1 MSEPST
7 VHEALRASAKV
18 RPDGLAYGV
27 AGASITFAELEAR
40 VARVASG
47 LARHGVGAGD
57 RVAIGTGTRLETL
70 LLVHASHWIGAIPT
84 VVDATLDA
92 RRIAR
97 RVAAAECRVLI
108 MDRAP
113 AGLDGIAAVVEPG
126 ELEASASGG
135 SAPSPPSPDQP
146 AFLQFTSG
154 TTGKPWAAIISHRA
168 AMAYLTGRA
177 ESLQIRP
184 DDVLVTWVPLH
195 HDLGL
200 VMFGLGAVVF
210 RVPVH
215 LLPPELRRLREWLL
229 EIGRVGATI
238 TASPDFGYRTA
249 ARLVDP
255 TGVDLSSLRFAVNGG
270 EPPRLSTI
278 EAFEARFSVPGVIRP
293 GYGLAEAT
301 LGATSYLPNEPIR
314 VDAAGRVSSGRALNA
329 MRILVVDD
337 AGQPLPAGEI
347 GSIRL
352 SGPQL
357 FRGYYRDSLAT
368 REVLVDGWLRT
379 GDVGYLDPDGH
390 LFVLARERAMIKR
403 AGASIAPVELE
414 EAVDQL
420 EAVRRSAAFGVSD
433 GEKQLIV
440 VAEVAV
446 SAQTDGLERAI
457 AERVLRVV
465 GGPPDEI
472 LIVAPHSIPL
482 SRSGKTRYE
491 ELRRLWADRTLGGST
506 QAASLET

>member
-1 MSEPST
+1 MNEPRT
-7 VHEALRASAKV
+7 VHDALRASARG
-18 RPDGLAYGV
+18 RPDGLAYRVGEATV
-27 AGASITFAELEAR
+27 TFAELEAR
-40 VARVASG
+40 AARVASG
-47 LARHGVGAGD
+47 LARHGVRAGD

-84 VVDATLDA
+84 VIDATLDA
-92 RRIAR
+92 RRIGR
-97 RVAAAECRVLI
+97 RVAAAECRVLV
-108 MDRAP
+108 MNAAP
-113 AGLDGIAAVVEPG
+113 SGLDGITATLEPG
-126 ELEASASGG
+126 EVEASASEQC
-135 SAPSPPSPDQP
+135 APSPPSPDQP

-154 TTGKPWAAIISHRA
+154 TTGEPRAAIISHRA
-168 AMAYLTGRA
+168 TMAYLTGRA
-177 ESLQIRP
+177 VSLQIRP
-184 DDVLVTWVPLH
+184 DDVLLTWVPLH

-238 TASPDFGYRTA
+238 TASPDFGYRIA

-255 TGVDLSSLRFAVNGG
+255 AGVDLSSLRFAVNGG

-278 EAFEARFSVPGVIRP
+278 RAFEGRFGVPGVIRP
-293 GYGLAEAT
+293 GYGLAEST
-301 LGATSYLPNEPIR
+301 LGATSCTPDEPLR

-329 MRILVVDD
+329 MRVVVVDD
-337 AGQPLPAGEI
+337 AGQPLPRGEI
-347 GSIRL
+347 GRIRL

-357 FRGYYRDSLAT
+357 FSGYYGDPQAT
-368 REVLVDGWLRT
+368 REVLGDGWLRT
-379 GDVGYLDPDGH
+379 GDVGYLDTDGH

-420 EAVRRSAAFGVSD
+420 EPVRRSAAFGLGD
-433 GEKQLIV
+433 GEKELIV
-440 VAEVAV
+440 VAEVAL
-446 SAQTDGLERAI
+446 SSRTDGLERAI
-457 AERVLRVV
+457 AECILGVV

-472 LIVAPHSIPL
+472 LIVAPSSIPL
-482 SRSGKTRYE
+482 SRSGKTRYD
-491 ELRRLWADRTLGGST
+491 ELRRLWADGTLRESND
-506 QAASLET
+506 AASLET